1 MRLKAFLFLAM
12 GWPVMAAAQMP
23 IPEAAPPDGAK
34 LFRNQ
39 CATCHSINAG
49 DAARQGPNLAHVVGR
64 KVGSVDG
71 YKYTAGYRE
80 AGESGQVWDEERLDK
95 YLTNP
100 AEMFP
105 GSTMAYR
112 QSKADIRKTI
122 IAYLKEQ
129 G

>member
-1 MRLKAFLFLAM
+1 MGRTAFLLAM
-12 GWPVMAAAQMP
+12 LGWPIAAAAQMP
-23 IPEAAPPDGAK
+23 IPEAPAPDGAR

-39 CATCHSINAG
+39 CATCHSINAA
-49 DAARQGPNLAHVVGR
+49 DPARQGPNLAHVVGR
-64 KVGSVDG
+64 KIGSVEG

-80 AGESGQVWDEERLDK
+80 AGESGQVWDEDRLDQ

-100 AEMFP
+100 AGMFP

-122 IAYLKEQ
+122 ILYLKDP